1 MKQQSI
7 FDYINVD
14 GFSSTPKYLQLANSI
29 QEAVFAGKIHKDKV
43 LPSLHE
49 LTYHLEISKDTA
61 DRGYKYL
68 RKLGILSS
76 IPGKGHYITATH
88 VVRQYKIFLLI
99 NKLSTNKKLFYDTFT
114 KALGDNVTI
123 DFYVYNND
131 FGLFKELLSTRR
143 DGYTHYVILPHFT
156 EGGETAHRL
165 INTIPKDKLIL
176 IDKDIRGVEKGYGG
190 VFENFGKDIYSALE
204 MALPKLIKYDTL
216 KLVCSANNYF
226 PTETADGFNLFCQQY
241 AFERSIVKN
250 AGTEDIAKGQV
261 FICLEENDLINLIER
276 VNKLNLKVG
285 TDVGII
291 SYNET
296 PLKKYILD
304 GITTISTD
312 FEQMGLKAAE
322 MILGDNMKHIELDC
336 KLKLRSSL

>member
-7 FDYINVD
+7 FDLINVD
-14 GFSSTPKYLQLANSI
+14 GFSSTPKYLQLANCI
-29 QEAVFAGKIHKDKV
+29 QEAVYSGKIHKDRV

-68 RKLGILSS
+68 RSLGILSS
-76 IPGKGHYITATH
+76 IPGKGHYITATN
-88 VVRQYKIFLLI
+88 VVRHHKIFLLI
-99 NKLSTNKKLFYDTFT
+99 NKLSTNKKVFYDTFI
-114 KALGDNVTI
+114 KALGENVTI

-143 DGYTHYVILPHFT
+143 EGYTHYVILPHFA
-156 EGGETAHRL
+156 EGGDTASQL

-176 IDKDIRGVEKGYGG
+176 LDKNIKGISGTYGG
-190 VFENFGKDIYSALE
+190 VFENFRNDIYKALE
-204 MALPKLIKYDTL
+204 TALPQLSKYDTI
-216 KLVCSANNYF
+216 KLVYAQNNYF
-226 PTETADGFNLFCQQY
+226 PAETADGFNLFCQQY
-241 AFERSIVKN
+241 AFERSIVKSIDK
-250 AGTEDIAKGQV
+250 EEIVKGQV
-261 FICLEENDLINLIER
+261 FICLDENDLINLIER
-276 VNKLNLKVG
+276 VGKLNLKVG
-285 TDVGII
+285 EDVGII

-312 FEQMGLKAAE
+312 FEQMGLKAAD
-322 MILGDNMKHIELDC
+322 MILNDNMQHIELNC
-336 KLKLRSSL
+336 RLNLRSSL

>member
-29 QEAVFAGKIHKDKV
+29 QEAVYAGKIHKDKI

-76 IPGKGHYITATH
+76 IPGKGHYITATN
-88 VVRQYKIFLLI
+88 VVRQHKIFLLI
-99 NKLSTNKKLFYDTFT
+99 NKLSTNKKVFYDTFT
-114 KALGDNVTI
+114 KALGENVTI

-131 FGLFKELLSTRR
+131 FGLFKELLNTRR
-143 DGYTHYVILPHFT
+143 DGYTHYVILPHFA
-156 EGGETAHRL
+156 EGGETANQL

-176 IDKDIRGVEKGYGG
+176 IDKNIKGIDGAYGG
-190 VFENFGKDIYSALE
+190 VFENFHKDIYNALE
-204 MALPKLIKYDTL
+204 MALPKLSKYDTL
-216 KLVCSANNYF
+216 KLVYGQNSYF
-226 PTETADGFNLFCQQY
+226 PAEIADGFNLFCQQY
-241 AFERSIVKN
+241 AFERSIVKS
-250 AGTEDIAKGQV
+250 AETEEIAKGQV
-261 FICLEENDLINLIER
+261 FICLDENDLIRLIER
-276 VNKLNLKVG
+276 VAKLNLKVG
-285 TDVGII
+285 EDVGII

-336 KLKLRSSL
+336 RLKLRSSL

>member
-176 IDKDIRGVEKGYGG
+176 IDKDIKGVEKGYGG

-216 KLVCSANNYF
+216 KLVCSANNNF

-261 FICLEENDLINLIER
+261 FICLEDNDLINLIER

-296 PLKKYILD
+296 PLKKHILD

>member
-29 QEAVFAGKIHKDKV
+29 QEAVYAGKIHKDRI

-76 IPGKGHYITATH
+76 IPGKGHYITATD
-88 VVRQYKIFLLI
+88 VVRPYKIFLLI
-99 NKLSTNKKLFYDTFT
+99 NQLSTNKKLFYDTFT
-114 KALGDNVTI
+114 QALGENVTI

-131 FGLFKELLSTRR
+131 FGLFKELLTTRR

-156 EGGETAHRL
+156 EGGEAANRL

-176 IDKDIRGVEKGYGG
+176 IDKNIKGVESGYGG
-190 VFENFGKDIYSALE
+190 VFENFRKDIYNALE
-204 MALPKLIKYDTL
+204 LALPKLSKYDTI
-216 KLVCSANNYF
+216 KLVYGQGSYF
-226 PTETADGFNLFCQQY
+226 PAEIADGFHLFCQQY
-241 AFERSIVKN
+241 AFERSIIKSTN
-250 AGTEDIAKGQV
+250 NEEITKGQV
-261 FICLEENDLINLIER
+261 FICLEENDLIRLIER
-276 VNKLNLKVG
+276 VSKLNLKVG
-285 TDVGII
+285 KDVGII

-312 FEQMGLKAAE
+312 FEQMGQKAAE
-322 MILGDNMKHIELDC
+322 MILGDNMSHIELDC
-336 KLKLRSSL
+336 RLKLRSSL

>member
-1 MKQQSI
+1 
-7 FDYINVD
+7 
-14 GFSSTPKYLQLANSI
+14 
-29 QEAVFAGKIHKDKV
+29 
-43 LPSLHE
+43 
-49 LTYHLEISKDTA
+49 
-61 DRGYKYL
+61 
-68 RKLGILSS
+68 
-76 IPGKGHYITATH
+76 
-88 VVRQYKIFLLI
+88 
-99 NKLSTNKKLFYDTFT
+99 
-114 KALGDNVTI
+114 
-123 DFYVYNND
+123 
-131 FGLFKELLSTRR
+131 
-143 DGYTHYVILPHFT
+143 
-156 EGGETAHRL
+156 
-165 INTIPKDKLIL
+165 
-176 IDKDIRGVEKGYGG
+176 
-190 VFENFGKDIYSALE
+190 